1 MIIGYYQE
9 RQIFMTSPLQQA
21 IEALQNL
28 PQNEQNII
36 AERILEEIEELE
48 WDAIVSKPSVKKRLR
63 ELSQEAH
70 NDYLAGNVRS
80 GGFGKE

>member
-1 MIIGYYQE
+1 
-9 RQIFMTSPLQQA
+9 MTSPLQQA

-48 WDAIVSKPSVKKRLR
+48 WDAIVSKPCIKKRLR
-63 ELSQEAH
+63 ELSQKAH
-70 NDYLAGNVRS
+70 NDYLAGNVRNGS
-80 GGFGKE
+80 FGKE

>member
-1 MIIGYYQE
+1 
-9 RQIFMTSPLQQA
+9 MTSPLQQA

-28 PQNEQNII
+28 PENEQNAI

-48 WDAIVSKPSVKKRLR
+48 WNAIVSKLSVKKRLR

-70 NDYLAGNVRS
+70 KDYLAGNVRK